1 MLRIFL
7 VGGIFLL
14 VLQMACQK
22 EKPLQFQLKN
32 QIYSPLMVSPVLKAF
47 TSCRLYGSIKDFH
60 AELRKARAQIDGFKI
75 LTDSQNMLVLGWT
88 KNSAKYFFSD
98 LEACESYLEGL
109 KASGWVQ
116 K

>member
-1 MLRIFL
+1 MFRFFF
-7 VGGIFLL
+7 VGSLFLL
-14 VLQMACQK
+14 ALQMACQK
-22 EKPLQFQLKN
+22 EEPLQFQLKN

-47 TSCRLYGSIKDFH
+47 TSCRLYDSIKDFH
-60 AELRKARAQIDGFKI
+60 AELRKARAQTDGFKI
-75 LTDSQNMLVLGWT
+75 LRDTQNMLVLGWT
-88 KNSAKYFFSD
+88 ENSAKYFFSD